1 VGSVRIH
8 LQTSDWFVVI
18 HNLKLSSVDLP
29 QQLDITLA
37 WRGEKKRK
45 RELIDMTD
53 ADEEEDDE
61 SDDDLSSKKPKDRE
75 IQKHLAEETLV
86 LTGKPVIG
94 W

>member
-1 VGSVRIH
+1 
-8 LQTSDWFVVI
+8 
-18 HNLKLSSVDLP
+18 
-29 QQLDITLA
+29 
-37 WRGEKKRK
+37 
-45 RELIDMTD
+45 MTD
-53 ADEEEDDE
+53 ADEEEDDG